1 MDAESRV
8 KGEPCRVTTLCGKEM
23 YVCAALMIRV
33 LMECRGK
40 SALNTRAMMSIDRRF
55 PAA

>member
-40 SALNTRAMMSIDRRF
+40 SALNTRAMMSTDRRLL
-55 PAA
+55 AA